1 MTFVVIEGINGAGK
15 SLLRAGLED
24 CYGDNAIYCS
34 EPSDMPL
41 GYAIRAELKMAGN
54 PVRPPNSLQPAFLA
68 DRMVQ
73 LEKVIAPALA
83 ENKLVICER
92 WVQSSYIYPFAQHEQ
107 SPGRLWI
114 TERAWIELVVRSKL
128 NMDPDLLIWL
138 DCTAAVALERKG
150 GGDEELHE
158 YQALERQYWHMFS
171 DMANVRSMNARRAA
185 ADILE
190 ATTKLI
196 DRTHIK
202 RTLNLSDAEADAL

>member
-41 GYAIRAELKMAGN
+41 GRAIRAELKMAGN

-73 LEKVIAPALA
+73 LERVIAPALA

-92 WVQSSYIYPFAQHEQ
+92 WVQSSYIYPFAQHEG
-107 SPGRLWI
+107 SAGRL
-114 TERAWIELVVRSKL
+114 AWIELVVRSKL

-171 DMANVRSMNARRAA
+171 DMANVRSMNARYPAVHILAA
-185 ADILE
+185 SI
-190 ATTKLI
+190 KLI
-196 DRTHIK
+196 DRAHA
-202 RTLNLSDAEADAL
+202 RP